1 MSKLIYITESQLNEI
16 IGNGA
21 YLDKQDTT
29 NEYRLGGS
37 EISTG
42 GVTGNYTDGDVEYG
56 EPVITDKIAKQITKP
71 RVRGLGGYVE
81 RRRVIPESNQ
91 DFTGKQNTMQ
101 ISDTVK
107 KKIETNLKN
116 YNGSGNAQ
124 GVKRAQNIVKNGRM
138 SYDDAYRTLNDFQN
152 NKAGDVLD
160 PMLQQEL
167 RRKLNTAENI
177 SSNNRDAK
185 MARGEN
191 VLKSAPKTGA
201 KGGAHTPKGNNV
213 IGITYQN

>member
-1 MSKLIYITESQLNEI
+1 MLKEEELFQSQTKTLQEN
-16 IGNGA
+16 
-21 YLDKQDTT
+21 KT
-29 NEYRLGGS
+29 
-37 EISTG
+37 
-42 GVTGNYTDGDVEYG
+42 
-56 EPVITDKIAKQITKP
+56 PCKFQI
-71 RVRGLGGYVE
+71 LL
-81 RRRVIPESNQ
+81 
-91 DFTGKQNTMQ
+91 
-101 ISDTVK
+101 

>member
-29 NEYRLGGS
+29 NEYRLGGP

-42 GVTGNYTDGDVEYG
+42 GVTGNYTDGDIEFSD
-56 EPVITDKIAKQITKP
+56 PVITDKIAKQITKP

-81 RRRVIPESNQ
+81 RRSVIPESNQ

-107 KKIETNLKN
+107 KKIKANLNN

-138 SYDDAYRTLNDFQN
+138 SYDDAYRTLNDFKN

-160 PMLQQEL
+160 PMLQKEL
-167 RRKLNTAENI
+167 RQKLNTAENI
-177 SSNNRDAK
+177 SNNNRNAK
-185 MARGEN
+185 MSRGEN
-191 VLKSAPKTGA
+191 VLKSAPKNGL
-201 KGGAHTPKGNNV
+201 KGGAHSPKGNNI
-213 IGITYQN
+213 IGVTYQN

>member
-1 MSKLIYITESQLNEI
+1 MSKLIYITESQLQEI

-21 YLDKQDTT
+21 YLNNQDTT

-37 EISTG
+37 EISTNG
-42 GVTGNYTDGDVEYG
+42 ITGNYTDGDVEYG

-81 RRRVIPESNQ
+81 RRIVIPESNQ

-107 KKIETNLKN
+107 KKIENNLKN

-152 NKAGDVLD
+152 NRAGDVLD

-177 SSNNRDAK
+177 SSNNREAK
-185 MARGEN
+185 MTRGEN